1 MSDHK
6 FERLLSEIR
15 SEKVDDRVVGFPGSD
30 SRLSRKE
37 FA

>member
-15 SEKVDDRVVGFPGSD
+15 SEKVDDRVVGEASD
-30 SRLSRKE
+30 RV
-37 FA
+37 